1 MKKYLE
7 LLKITFKEWSE
18 DDAPRLAASLSY
30 YTAFS
35 LAPLL
40 LVILALLS
48 FFFGDEAARGQIV
61 AQFSNEIGVESAEFI
76 QEMIQD
82 SSEGDGGIISTII
95 SVVMLLVGATGL
107 FMQLQSALN
116 EIWDIEVDSGGFIS
130 MIKKRAF
137 SFGLLMTLAFLLLIS
152 LVINSVIASLD
163 TYLTGV
169 MPAFQFIVQIITL
182 IVSFGI
188 STALFAIIYKYM
200 PDATIAWRDVMIGAA
215 VTSALFTLGRFGLSL
230 YIGTIGVSS
239 SYGAAGSFLVIL
251 LWVYYSAQI
260 MMFGAEFT
268 QVYARRYGTQIIPEE
283 GASFNVQRQ
292 LEMNNISM
300 KDVEKEL
307 LDGNVTPDQIKKA
320 AKESTDAT
328 PEPSSSETI
337 TEMDRP
343 IIVGEDAKVVHF
355 HKKQPD
361 YTVIISSLIG
371 VIGAAV
377 GWILSRRASD
387 S

>member
-169 MPAFQFIVQIITL
+169 MPAFQFIVQLITL

>member
-82 SSEGDGGIISTII
+82 SSEGDGGIISTVI

-361 YTVIISSLIG
+361 YTVIVSSLIG